1 MPASNKIGQAV
12 RQIRENRQLPIE
24 VVAERTGLAQDM
36 ISQIENGEMIPSL
49 GPLIRIARVLG
60 VRVGTF
66 LDDQESLSPV
76 ITRNG
81 QSIKTMHISD
91 KKHPGHSD
99 LDFFALAVNKS
110 SRHMEPFLIDIMP
123 SSADSIHLSNHE
135 GEEFIYVLS
144 GKIEIAYGKENFI
157 LEVGDS
163 IYYDSIVPH
172 NVHSIGDKAAKILA
186 VVYAPY

>member
-1 MPASNKIGQAV
+1 MPASDKIGQAV